1 MGDDIMRHVIAA
13 AGLALAL
20 LGAQASAAQAQSC
33 DRACLEKIGKDYLA
47 AYLKHDTNAIP
58 VSPTVKY
65 SENNV
70 TMPFPDGSW
79 DTVTEEVGTPLIY
92 SDPKTQQVTVVTAT
106 MQRQIEGYLAA
117 RLRVQNGEITEI
129 EHILSTKR
137 NLSSPPTPIGDV
149 KQYVHAAGIAD
160 IVPEAERSSRE
171 EIIKLGDG
179 YFKTLQQ
186 NDGTL
191 HSRFA
196 ADATRRE
203 NGMLFKDIAG
213 GFRGGYYA
221 FNNRVRRMPVM
232 VDEER
237 QIVLFRGFI
246 DHKGVLDTYKTT
258 DGKERKSIFQEP
270 QTWDFLEMFK
280 IRNGEIAAVEAVFI
294 QGEYNQHTP
303 WSKALDPEI
312 WIPTHIDP
320 VIK

>member
-1 MGDDIMRHVIAA
+1 MSKVIAA
-13 AGLALAL
+13 ASLV
-20 LGAQASAAQAQSC
+20 LGFLCLHVAAASAQSC
-33 DRACLEKIGKDYLA
+33 DKACLEKIADEYRA
-47 AYLKHDTNAIP
+47 AYLKHDPTAIP
-58 VSPTVKY
+58 VAPHVKY

-79 DTVTEEVGTPLIY
+79 DTVTKEVGKPLIF
-92 SDPKTQQVTVVTAT
+92 SDPRTGQVAIITAI
-106 MQRQIEGYLAA
+106 MQRQIEGYLAV
-117 RLRVQNGEITEI
+117 RLRVENGQITEI
-129 EHILSTKR
+129 EHMLSTKR
-137 NLSSPPTPIGDV
+137 NLSTPPTPIGDV
-149 KQYVHAAGIAD
+149 HKYTHAPVIEQT
-160 IVPEAERSSRE
+160 VPASERLSRE
-171 EIIKLGDG
+171 DLMKLGDG

-191 HSRFA
+191 HSRFLP
-196 ADATRRE
+196 DATRRE

-213 GFRGGYYA
+213 GFKSGFYA

-232 VDEER
+232 VDEAR

-280 IRNGEIAAVEAVFI
+280 IKNNAIAAVEAVFI

-303 WSKALDPEI
+303 WSKALDPRI

-320 VIK
+320 VKLK

>member
-1 MGDDIMRHVIAA
+1 MTRMLAA
-13 AGLALAL
+13 AGFALAL
-20 LGAQASAAQAQSC
+20 ICLGSAASMAQSC
-33 DRACLEKIGKDYLA
+33 DKACLEKIANEYRA
-47 AYLKHDTNAIP
+47 AYLKHDPSAIP

-79 DTVTEEVGTPLIY
+79 DTVTQEVGTPLIF
-92 SDPKTQQVTVVTAT
+92 SDPKTEQVAIITAI
-106 MQRQIEGYLAA
+106 MQRDIEGYLAA

-129 EHILSTKR
+129 EHMLSTKR
-137 NLSSPPTPIGDV
+137 NLSSPPTPLGDV
-149 KQYVHAAGIAD
+149 KQYVHAPVID
-160 IVPEAERSSRE
+160 QTVPEAERSSRE

-196 ADATRRE
+196 PDATRRE

-213 GFRGGYYA
+213 GFRTGTYA
-221 FNNRVRRMPVM
+221 FNNRVRRMPIM
-232 VDEER
+232 VDEAR

-270 QTWDFLEMFK
+270 QTWDLLEMFK
-280 IRNGEIAAVEAVFI
+280 IKNNEIAAVEAVFI

-303 WSKALDPEI
+303 WSHALDPSE

-320 VIK
+320 VVK

>member
-1 MGDDIMRHVIAA
+1 MKKLIVA
-13 AGLALAL
+13 AGLALAF
-20 LGAQASAAQAQSC
+20 LGLQTAGALAQSC
-33 DRACLEKIGKDYLA
+33 DKACLEKIGNEYLA
-47 AYLKHDTNAIP
+47 AYLKHDTGAIP

-65 SENNV
+65 SENSV
-70 TMPFPDGSW
+70 IMPFPDGSW
-79 DTVTEEVGTPLIY
+79 DTVTKAVGAPLIF
-92 SDPKTQQVTVVTAT
+92 SDPTTQQVTIITAM

-117 RLRVQNGEITEI
+117 RLRVQNGQITEI
-129 EHILSTKR
+129 EHMLSTKR
-137 NLSSPPTPIGDV
+137 NLSTPPTPIGDV
-149 KQYVHAAGIAD
+149 KQYSHAPVID
-160 IVPEAERSSRE
+160 TVIPKSERSSRE

-213 GFRGGYYA
+213 GFRTGTYA
-221 FNNRVRRMPVM
+221 FNNRVRRMPIM
-232 VDEER
+232 VDEAR

-258 DGKERKSIFQEP
+258 DGKEVKSIFQET

-280 IRNGEIAAVEAVFI
+280 IKNNEIAAVEAVFI

-303 WSKALDPEI
+303 WSKALDPEN